1 MVQRA
6 EDVIFAV
13 ARMTEWVN
21 LNAQTKTA
29 IAYRYDPN
37 FCTMVQLSAD

>member
-21 LNAQTKTA
+21 LNAQMKTA

-37 FCTMVQLSAD
+37 FCTMVQSSAD